1 MARRPRIS
9 LGRTT
14 YEVIGTN
21 TQAGI
26 LLPLNYLIAFLFLA
40 AGLINFAPITGFA
53 SSDQLERLYRLS
65 AITPD
70 IELLLRHRAVLFG
83 IIGTIIMA
91 AAFLPALRLTA
102 TIAGIVSMVSFIALV
117 FVTKNTNANLVPI
130 AWIDVIATVLLI
142 LGFVLHA
149 TTGNQLSAG
158 E

>member
-1 MARRPRIS
+1 M
-9 LGRTT
+9 
-14 YEVIGTN
+14 
-21 TQAGI
+21 
-26 LLPLNYLIAFLFLA
+26 NYLIAFLFLA
-40 AGLINFAPITGFA
+40 AGLINFAPITGVA

-70 IELLLRHRAVLFG
+70 IELLLRHRVVLFG

-91 AAFLPALRLTA
+91 AAFLPVLRLTA

-117 FVTKNTNANLVPI
+117 FATKNTNVNLVQI

-149 TTGNQLSAG
+149 TTGNQLSVG